1 MLLNGNYHINFS
13 SVPKCLLSSL
23 EFVDI
28 KSSILVYVARM
39 KLVKYFLENSTTLK
53 KLTLR
58 LALRLQYCS
67 AKDEILSHLSTD
79 DAVRTSLLSTRWRYL
94 WQSVPGLDLVS
105 YKFSIDDL
113 YGAFDVS

>member
-1 MLLNGNYHINFS
+1 M
-13 SVPKCLLSSL
+13 
-23 EFVDI
+23 
-28 KSSILVYVARM
+28 
-39 KLVKYFLENSTTLK
+39 KYFVS
-53 KLTLR
+53 
-58 LALRLQYCS
+58 
-67 AKDEILSHLSTD
+67 EILSHLSTD